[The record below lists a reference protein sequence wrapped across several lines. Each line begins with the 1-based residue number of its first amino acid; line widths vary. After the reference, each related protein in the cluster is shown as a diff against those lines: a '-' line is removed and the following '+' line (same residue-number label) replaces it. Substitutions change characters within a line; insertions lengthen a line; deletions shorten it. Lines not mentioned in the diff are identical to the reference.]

1 MTHHGCLPLAQH
13 AKRFVVLS
21 TVPEPGSSSVDGI
34 MCVDTCGESNGG
46 LLGKLQSHLVGMYAG
61 TYLLMLLCI

>member
-1 MTHHGCLPLAQH
+1 MLYDTSRVSACSPAC
-13 AKRFVVLS
+13 KTIRC